1 MKAGFFR
8 RLFATLIDM
17 VVIFTVIYFSFV
29 LFGRTMLQNQI
40 EDFDEINTAYS
51 EIMLVYNQNLSELQ
65 QEYDVAKELAGDDD
79 ELKAI
84 ALNEYLEKVDILD
97 QQNLVDIDP
106 YNEPLSLYFSMAI
119 YYYALIFLVL
129 TTILTLFTKGLTPG
143 RRVLQIKL
151 VGPITPVSVFLHDV
165 VFKYLLI
172 IILIPINI
180 LFAFM
185 LIMFMFLIDFALLV
199 GSRNKNTIRDMI
211 SKITV
216 ERTGYKY

>member
-40 EDFDEINTAYS
+40 EDFEEINTAYS

-97 QQNLVDIDP
+97 TQNLVDIDP

-129 TTILTLFTKGLTPG
+129 MTIITLFTKGLTPG

-172 IILIPINI
+172 IVLIPINI

-211 SKITV
+211 TKITV

>member
-79 ELKAI
+79 ELKAV